1 VQLSEPRVISDV
13 ITTQRVL
20 LATAKGEI
28 VCARVPTF
36 EGVDPDRAAEEAG
49 NIRSQMEGAD
59 VPEGLEG
66 AKGVQTFIDR
76 QSGKSLAIVLFDS
89 EEDLRRGDEALNA
102 MSREEGQGR
111 RTSVDFYEVQLNL
124 IRSAPS

>member
-1 VQLSEPRVISDV
+1 
-13 ITTQRVL
+13 
-20 LATAKGEI
+20 
-28 VCARVPTF
+28 
-36 EGVDPDRAAEEAG
+36 
-49 NIRSQMEGAD
+49 
-59 VPEGLEG
+59 
-66 AKGVQTFIDR
+66 VQTFIDR

-102 MSREEGQGR
+102 MSPEEGQGR

>member
-1 VQLSEPRVISDV
+1 
-13 ITTQRVL
+13 
-20 LATAKGEI
+20 

-102 MSREEGQGR
+102 MSPEEGQGR

>member
-89 EEDLRRGDEALNA
+89 EEDCVGA
-102 MSREEGQGR
+102 MR
-111 RTSVDFYEVQLNL
+111 
-124 IRSAPS
+124 P

>member
-1 VQLSEPRVISDV
+1 
-13 ITTQRVL
+13 
-20 LATAKGEI
+20 

-76 QSGKSLAIVLFDS
+76 QSGKSLAIVRFDS